1 MCEFEESNK
10 HVCSSVCSYVH
21 TYVGHTKQVMYSD
34 SHWSMSHI
42 IRMTD
47 NTAAIVDTDCRQ
59 WITIKNEF
67 IGNDGTYKWYM
78 CSCIRRNVC
87 GMKKFTWI
95 TTKAPMCHKVP
106 AYFGVGMTCSGW
118 GGEWRVSLHSR
129 AGTGTICIHNTSM
142 VTPQHI
148 PTGVYNIPRSMYTLR
163 SSSDVYTYIC
173 TYVHTS
179 VYMYVCTV
187 CTRPFVCFL
196 VTRVY
201 RQT

>member
-1 MCEFEESNK
+1 MSI
-10 HVCSSVCSYVH
+10 HMWA
-21 TYVGHTKQVMYSD
+21 TQVMYSD
-34 SHWSMSHI
+34 SHWSKSHI

-95 TTKAPMCHKVP
+95 TTKTPMCHKVP
-106 AYFGVGMTCSGW
+106 AYFGVGMTCSRW

-129 AGTGTICIHNTSM
+129 GQVPSVYTTPPWSHPNTYLPAY
-142 VTPQHI
+142 T
-148 PTGVYNIPRSMYTLR
+148 TYLRSMYTLR

-196 VTRVY
+196 VTTVY